1 MAFWDS
7 QWGGRLAAR
16 RQKNLSLGVRP
27 DWVWIIALP
36 FMNCVALGKLY
47 NLFRLQFLHLKQG
60 VKSRAC
66 RVGPGVEC
74 LWGFNEPMC
83 VERCAVYLVHSAGSD
98 RGWRCAEGA
107 CSSGPCWRHWLC
119 FPSFFPTPF
128 PPPRSDVKALGTFK
142 AVLLCRR
149 LEDSSPRQMIGAS
162 FCCALGFA
170 RRKVSSYPGEKI
182 TFFPY
187 MALNLCWAPF
197 SCFHILDLLC
207 DLEQHFVFF
216 WVCL

>member
-66 RVGPGVEC
+66 RVGPGVER

-83 VERCAVYLVHSAGSD
+83 VERCAVYPVHSAGSD

-119 FPSFFPTPF
+119 FPSFFP
-128 PPPRSDVKALGTFK
+128 
-142 AVLLCRR
+142 
-149 LEDSSPRQMIGAS
+149 
-162 FCCALGFA
+162 
-170 RRKVSSYPGEKI
+170 
-182 TFFPY
+182 Y

-207 DLEQHFVFF
+207 DLEQHLVFF